1 MLLESD
7 GMARAIGEAIDSWE
21 EAMLDLTVE
30 KIGDLALVECV
41 GRIVRSEA
49 AFKLHEA
56 VTSLRDSRIIVLD
69 VSEVSAIEGG
79 GLGMLLV
86 LQRWAHD
93 CDTQLKLFNPRRYVR
108 DRLERIASIP
118 EFDIATPH
126 EMKALLANAGSRVA
140 LAA

>member
-1 MLLESD
+1 MLNL
-7 GMARAIGEAIDSWE
+7 A
-21 EAMLDLTVE
+21 VE
-30 KIGDLALVECV
+30 KIGDLAIVECM
-41 GRIVRSEA
+41 GRVVRSEA
-49 AFKLHEA
+49 AFKLHET

-79 GLGMLLV
+79 GLGMLLF

-93 CDTQLKLFNPRRYVR
+93 RDIQLKLFNPTRYVR

-126 EMKALLANAGSRVA
+126 EMTALLATARPARAPSCVGTTIG
-140 LAA
+140 